1 MKNKWLRMA
10 IWTLCCLLP
19 STAIASQFDNE
30 ILFVASQYLY
40 VREKTNRNDAPE
52 IDQWLKFCGLDN
64 QKKIK
69 KTKKGYPYC
78 AAYGCFIISETYKAH
93 NLPTPFFKSAG
104 CADIL
109 NNAKRDKYTY
119 RVIKPKDVFIGAVIL
134 KPSDIVI
141 WSSNKNSEYNWN
153 GHFGLVVS
161 QINNNEF
168 KSIEGNTVGSNAD
181 ADQREQSKGSKNV
194 GGVYYKKRKI
204 GLGTTEF
211 PVEGFIRIID

>member
-19 STAIASQFDNE
+19 STAIASQFDDE

-40 VREKTNRNDAPE
+40 VREINNANNHPE
-52 IDQWLKFCGLDN
+52 IDKWLKYCGLNN
-64 QKKIK
+64 QAKIR
-69 KTKKGYPYC
+69 KTGSGYSYC
-78 AAYGCFIISETYKAH
+78 ASYGCYVIYETYKA
-93 NLPTPFFKSAG
+93 NGLPTPFFNSAG

-109 NNAKRDKYTY
+109 NRAKRDKYTY
-119 RVIKPKDVFIGAVIL
+119 RVIKPKDVFIGAIKL
-134 KPSDIVI
+134 EPSDIVI
-141 WSSNKNSEYNWN
+141 WSHNKNSEYSWN
-153 GHFGLVVS
+153 GHFGLVVN

-181 ADQREQSKGSKNV
+181 LDQREQQKGSKNV

-211 PVEGFIRIID
+211 PVEGFIRIQD